1 MEANWFP
8 EHLERGA
15 KEFEQAKAKGVG
27 QHGQK
32 LGPYD
37 LHYLGDFAQDLK
49 NYREKGPKAVREWV
63 EDDAGSNYKLTP
75 EGFYQLGLFRKFM
88 KLSVGM

>member
-27 QHGQK
+27 QFGQK
-32 LGPYD
+32 LGPND
-37 LHYLGDFAQDLK
+37 LYYLESFGQDLQK
-49 NYREKGPKAVREWV
+49 YR
-63 EDDAGSNYKLTP
+63 
-75 EGFYQLGLFRKFM
+75 
-88 KLSVGM
+88 